1 MEQGKRKQQR
11 EDSEKIALI
20 GLIGLGT
27 TILGII
33 FIISSKIY
41 KQIILEKIIAL

>member
-1 MEQGKRKQQR
+1 MEQGKSKQQR

-33 FIISSKIY
+33 FWGIFNG
-41 KQIILEKIIAL
+41 